1 MTTKIKFPYNVLD
14 ELVIEGYDVEL
25 DSEKYVHVADLGEDM
40 DDDFKHRSHIY
51 KRESDGKHFRIDL
64 TYVRY
69 GYEWY
74 EFESDYNDGALI
86 EVEKREKVI
95 TTWEAV

>member
-1 MTTKIKFPYNVLD
+1 MTSKIKFPFSVLD

-25 DSEKYVHVADLGEDM
+25 DGEKYVHVADLGEDM
-40 DDDFKHRSHIY
+40 NDDFKYRTQVY
-51 KRESDGKHFRIDL
+51 KRESDGKHFQVDL

-74 EFESDYNDGALI
+74 EFESDYNDGYLT